1 MGRNMKAFSKT
12 NLLPFFVSFVASC
25 ETPSLAS
32 LRLCERKSKR
42 RTNPPAGERGI
53 APRKNAATGD
63 SRCVVART
71 GRAWLCDHR
80 CERRTGIAR
89 NRPFGP
95 ATAGGD
101 GADSRPAR
109 QTEGDFAPLAQT
121 GVPIAPAP
129 AVSRRCG
136 ARQTSTGRQ
145 AEARSEALT
154 AHRTR
159 CGRAYNRYGSLCQA
173 SSATRITRITQPT
186 PSPRA

>member
-1 MGRNMKAFSKT
+1 MPGSMGRNMKAFSKT

-80 CERRTGIAR
+80 CERRTGKRTKPSI
-89 NRPFGP
+89 RPCDSGRRR
-95 ATAGGD
+95 GGLASCPSD
-101 GADSRPAR
+101 RRGLCSPCADRGADRSRSRCQSAVWRSPNEHRPSSGGEKRSADR
-109 QTEGDFAPLAQT
+109 PPHPL
-121 GVPIAPAP
+121 
-129 AVSRRCG
+129 
-136 ARQTSTGRQ
+136 
-145 AEARSEALT
+145 
-154 AHRTR
+154 
-159 CGRAYNRYGSLCQA
+159 RAG
-173 SSATRITRITQPT
+173 I
-186 PSPRA
+186 